1 MMDLQ
6 KGCQGHQWRY
16 GSFSLAKQILS
27 ETWAF
32 QSCGDPSNIAPVL
45 IEVKPPIGEPDAGN
59 PQVRFGGR
67 GDTNQCIVP
76 TPIVFLVVADYLDS
90 SRT

>member
-1 MMDLQ
+1 MKEPPWQCRKRLN
-6 KGCQGHQWRY
+6 KREKLGLTIGWNIPYGRNACWR
-16 GSFSLAKQILS
+16 LS

-32 QSCGDPSNIAPVL
+32 QSCEGPSNIAPVL
-45 IEVKPPIGEPDAGN
+45 IEVKPPTGEPDARE

-76 TPIVFLVVADYLDS
+76 TPIA
-90 SRT
+90 